1 MRAVGESVLE
11 SKMFLHGKKNRGCLL
26 ESELDVE
33 RVVLSVLFA
42 FVCVSMPVKER
53 ERKNEGKNRE
63 RERERERESNVI
75 FMGCRKCVSVR
86 ENEALEVSPT

>member
-53 ERKNEGKNRE
+53 ER
-63 RERERERESNVI
+63 ERESNVI